1 MSCDGGDDAEQGVEF
16 LNERSDLVVNFYSN
30 CFVWKHAG
38 EASRGISANSL
49 ISAICSLAR

>member
-30 CFVWKHAG
+30 CFVWEHAG
-38 EASRGISANSL
+38 KAGRGIWANSL